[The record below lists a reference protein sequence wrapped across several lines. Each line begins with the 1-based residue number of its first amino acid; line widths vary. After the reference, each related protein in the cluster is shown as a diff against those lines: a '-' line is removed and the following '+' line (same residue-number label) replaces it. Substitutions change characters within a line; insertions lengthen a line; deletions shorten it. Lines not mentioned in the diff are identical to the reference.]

1 MDKRIKVAT
10 IALFLYIFLVQSLP
24 DGIKNMTCL
33 YKMTTVD
40 LPIMF
45 TYNYYF
51 SFLEIPIIIIGLYL
65 YKKSKVI
72 RFFPI
77 FLLIIAINAVFI
89 LARNEM
95 NIVSIQSYEMFLLLL
110 TGFSS
115 ASIILYFAKDLNDIE
130 TILDCFVI
138 LQFLLQI
145 VSMISGASGEDGRYS
160 AIGMGAGATATL
172 AAEYMIWSFFSR
184 SSRINWAPLFC
195 ALMTLMLTGSRS
207 NILVFLIISAI
218 LCIRIFHRQIQ
229 KGNKSLLFYTFYIA
243 IPLSLVFLV
252 ILSRQNSEAFDF
264 FSRVYQLFQG
274 DIGSN
279 FSTDSSF
286 LGRQTAFEGGLQILR
301 EHPYG
306 IPFSI
311 YAIEY
316 HSSDFFS
323 MEYPHSS
330 LICYIL
336 LWTPFVMFFCML
348 FLIRLTLKCF
358 KLRLDDAF
366 YLLYFIFMMFFYGSP
381 ILYSKTYTIEF
392 IILSYI
398 ALKVKTCS
406 EDKDES
412 VVPAKQQHS
421 REVFS

>member
-1 MDKRIKVAT
+1 MDKRIRVAT
-10 IALFLYIFLVQSLP
+10 IALLLYLFLVQSLP
-24 DGIKNMTCL
+24 DGIKNMTSL
-33 YKMTTVD
+33 YKMTTAD
-40 LPIMF
+40 LPVMF

-51 SFLEIPIIIIGLYL
+51 SFLEIPIIIIGFIL
-65 YKKSKVI
+65 YKKSRVI

-145 VSMISGASGEDGRYS
+145 VSMISGASGEEGRYS
-160 AIGMGAGATATL
+160 AIGMGTGATATL

-184 SSRINWAPLFC
+184 SSRINWAPFFC
-195 ALMTLMLTGSRS
+195 ALITLMLTGSRS
-207 NILVFLIISAI
+207 NILAFLIVSAI
-218 LCIRIFHRQIQ
+218 LCIKIFHKQVQ
-229 KGNKSLLFYTFYIA
+229 KGNSALLFYTFYIA

-274 DIGSN
+274 DVGTN

-301 EHPYG
+301 EHPLG

-316 HSSDFFS
+316 YSADFFS

-330 LICYIL
+330 LVCYTL

-348 FLIRLTLKCF
+348 FLIRLTVKCF

-366 YLLYFIFMMFFYGSP
+366 YLLYIIFMIVFYGSP

-398 ALKVKTCS
+398 ALKVKTSSKDKEENVDSVEQPCS
-406 EDKDES
+406 MEALS
-412 VVPAKQQHS
+412 
-421 REVFS
+421 